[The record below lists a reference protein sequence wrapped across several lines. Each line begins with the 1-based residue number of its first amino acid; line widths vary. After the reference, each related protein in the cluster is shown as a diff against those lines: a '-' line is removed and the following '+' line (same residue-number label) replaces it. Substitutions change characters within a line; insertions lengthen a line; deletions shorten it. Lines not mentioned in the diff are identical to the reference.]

1 MLDALFYI
9 FAGITLLAS
18 VCIVTSRN
26 PVNAAMFMIVAFLGT
41 GLLFFLLEAFL
52 LGALQILVYAGAV
65 VVLFL
70 FIIMLLNVDKMSLSQ
85 PKGLPLAAAMICL
98 GLMLA
103 GVVAA
108 FLSGQFPM
116 PGEPTVDTAASSVR
130 NFGVALFTQYLLP
143 FELTGLLLL
152 IAMIG
157 VIYLSRKPTDP
168 PKPTETREESNA

>member
-1 MLDALFYI
+1 MLDVLFYI
-9 FAGITLLAS
+9 FAGLTILAS
-18 VCIVTSRN
+18 ALIVTSRN

-70 FIIMLLNVDKMSLSQ
+70 FIIMLLNVDKMSHSQ
-85 PKGLPLAAAMICL
+85 PAGLPLAVAAICL

-103 GVVAA
+103 ATGTV
-108 FLSGQFPM
+108 FLSGATLFPEM
-116 PGEPTVDTAASSVR
+116 PATDSAASGVR
-130 NFGVALFTQYLLP
+130 NFGIALFTQYLLP

-157 VIYLSRKPTDP
+157 VIYLSRKPENSSRDT
-168 PKPTETREESNA
+168 TQS